1 MSLKQINGIVFK
13 QMVINGANNLANRS
27 KYVDQLNVFPVPD
40 GDTGTNMSMTMT
52 AGAKELVS
60 LEEASIGKVAK
71 VLSRGLLMG
80 ARGNSGVILSQLF
93 RGFAT
98 GLEGKDE
105 ADIEDIKRIITPCGN
120 MNKKSVYIKEIAQSL
135 VKNFNGIVPNER
147 DYLESLP
154 GVGRKTANVVLS
166 NIYNVPAIAV
176 DTHVSRVS
184 VRLGLAKKDDDV
196 MTIERKLMKKFPK
209 DKWIK
214 LHHQLLLFGRHTCKS
229 QTPLCSNCPL
239 AKYCKY
245 NKCI

>member
-1 MSLKQINGIVFK
+1 MKTNDIIEILDSILPDAKCSLNYNFD
-13 QMVINGANNLANRS
+13 
-27 KYVDQLNVFPVPD
+27 Y
-40 GDTGTNMSMTMT
+40 
-52 AGAKELVS
+52 EL
-60 LEEASIGKVAK
+60 LIAT
-71 VLSRGLLMG
+71 VLSAQCTDERV
-80 ARGNSGVILSQLF
+80 NKVTPILFDKYDIFTL
-93 RGFAT
+93 A
-98 GLEGKDE
+98 E
-105 ADIEDIKRIITPCGN
+105 ADVEDIKRIITPCGN
-120 MNKKSVYIKEIAQSL
+120 MNKKSIYIKEIAQSL

-214 LHHQLLLFGRHTCKS
+214 LHHQLLLFGRHICKS
-229 QTPLCSNCPL
+229 QSPLCSDCPL

>member
-105 ADIEDIKRIITPCGN
+105 ADIEDIAK
-120 MNKKSVYIKEIAQSL
+120 A
-135 VKNFNGIVPNER
+135 
-147 DYLESLP
+147 LES
-154 GVGRKTANVVLS
+154 GVKTAYKAVMKPIEGTILTVARESAEAAGAKYETVETIVDLYDLVVNEMQISL
-166 NIYNVPAIAV
+166 NRTPELLPVLKEVGVV
-176 DTHVSRVS
+176 DSGGQ
-184 VRLGLAKKDDDV
+184 GL
-196 MTIERKLMKKFPK
+196 
-209 DKWIK
+209 
-214 LHHQLLLFGRHTCKS
+214 
-229 QTPLCSNCPL
+229 LCSNWRGF
-239 AKYCKY
+239 AF
-245 NKCI
+245 